1 MARVRIADSRA
12 GFYRFYSNPRQ
23 KCKNGSELL
32 VFKRN
37 TVSGVRKNPKPN
49 LGVRFRI
56 CLAEKEGFEP
66 SLRLSHTTPLAGE
79 PLRPLGYFS
88 NRKFC
93 RYAKSAS
100 TYYHIFF
107 ARSIILSVYF
117 KFIFFFRNPYD
128 FKSQSAGLVE
138 VGGLYYFC
146 FLRRL

>member
-1 MARVRIADSRA
+1 MENLELIHLFLNFFTKLNLFLYTPKKHLTFVRCFWRRTRD
-12 GFYRFYSNPRQ
+12 SNPRTSFIQ
-23 KCKNGSELL
+23 
-32 VFKRN
+32 
-37 TVSGVRKNPKPN
+37 P
-49 LGVRFRI
+49 
-56 CLAEKEGFEP
+56 
-66 SLRLSHTTPLAGE
+66 TPLAGE